1 MKPQISQSRENVDDN
16 FFEINGIYYKK
27 NDSGETL
34 SVTYSPTKYTGA
46 INIPASVTYKGTS
59 YPVISIGDW
68 AFKDCLGLSFI
79 TIPDTVISIG
89 DWAFK
94 DCLGLTSVT
103 IPDSVIFNGRGAFEG
118 CSNLTSINYKAA
130 NCHQPN
136 RHQSDYLQFVIDDFY
151 LLEEYGP
158 EARFKGCPLTTLN
171 IGEGVKKIPE
181 YLACNQKGLT
191 TVTIPDSV
199 TSIGDCAFEGC
210 SGLTSVTIP
219 VSVTSIGKE
228 AVKGCSDLT
237 TVTIPDSVTSIG
249 DGAFVGCSGLTSV
262 IIGGSVTSIGKE
274 AFSLCI

>member
-16 FFEINGIYYKK
+16 FFEINGIYYTK

-59 YPVISIGDW
+59 YP
-68 AFKDCLGLSFI
+68 
-79 TIPDTVISIG
+79 VISIG

-199 TSIGDCAFEGC
+199 TSIGD
-210 SGLTSVTIP
+210 
-219 VSVTSIGKE
+219 
-228 AVKGCSDLT
+228 
-237 TVTIPDSVTSIG
+237 
-249 DGAFVGCSGLTSV
+249 
-262 IIGGSVTSIGKE
+262 
-274 AFSLCI
+274 

>member
-68 AFKDCLGLSFI
+68 AFKDCLGLNFI

-130 NCHQPN
+130 NCHQPH

-151 LLEEYGP
+151 LLEEYDP

-191 TVTIPDSV
+191 SVTIPDSV

-210 SGLTSVTIP
+210 SGLTSITIP
-219 VSVTSIGKE
+219 VSVTSIGN
-228 AVKGCSDLT
+228 
-237 TVTIPDSVTSIG
+237 
-249 DGAFVGCSGLTSV
+249 
-262 IIGGSVTSIGKE
+262 E
-274 AFSLCI
+274 AFDICM